1 MHLLLKLPLKMVI
14 TLEPFVILESLALIT
29 MFLLAILIPVALRV
43 ATVVAISKM
52 LETLIRVKV
61 SPLERVSLVALR
73 RRPVMATT
81 L

>member
-29 MFLLAILIPVALRV
+29 TFLLAILIPVALRV
-43 ATVVAISKM
+43 ATVVAIAKM
-52 LETLIRVKV
+52 LEALRVK
-61 SPLERVSLVALR
+61 VSLVALR

>member
-1 MHLLLKLPLKMVI
+1 MHLLLKLALKMVI

-29 MFLLAILIPVALRV
+29 TFLLAILIPVALRV
-43 ATVVAISKM
+43 AIVVAIAKM
-52 LETLIRVKV
+52 LEALRVKV
-61 SPLERVSLVALR
+61 SPLERVALR

>member
-1 MHLLLKLPLKMVI
+1 MQLLLKLPLKMVI

-29 MFLLAILIPVALRV
+29 TFLLAVLIPVALRV
-43 ATVVAISKM
+43 AIVVAISKM
-52 LETLIRVKV
+52 LEALRVK
-61 SPLERVSLVALR
+61 VSLVALR

>member
-1 MHLLLKLPLKMVI
+1 MHLLLKLALKMVI

-29 MFLLAILIPVALRV
+29 TFLLAILIPVALRV
-43 ATVVAISKM
+43 ATVVAISKI

-61 SPLERVSLVALR
+61 SPLERVALVALR

>member
-1 MHLLLKLPLKMVI
+1 MHLLLKLALKMVI

-29 MFLLAILIPVALRV
+29 TFLLAVLIPVALRV
-43 ATVVAISKM
+43 ATAVVAISKM
-52 LETLIRVKV
+52 LEALRVK
-61 SPLERVSLVALR
+61 VSLVALR

>member
-1 MHLLLKLPLKMVI
+1 MQLLLKLPLKMVI

-29 MFLLAILIPVALRV
+29 TFLLAILIPVALRV

-52 LETLIRVKV
+52 LEALRVK
-61 SPLERVSLVALR
+61 VSLVALR

>member
-29 MFLLAILIPVALRV
+29 TFLLAVLIPVALRV
-43 ATVVAISKM
+43 ATVVAIAKM
-52 LETLIRVKV
+52 LEALRVK
-61 SPLERVSLVALR
+61 VSLVALR

>member
-1 MHLLLKLPLKMVI
+1 MHLLLKLALKMVI

-29 MFLLAILIPVALRV
+29 TFLLDILIPVALRV
-43 ATVVAISKM
+43 ATVVAIAKM
-52 LETLIRVKV
+52 LEALRVK
-61 SPLERVSLVALR
+61 VSLVALR

>member
-1 MHLLLKLPLKMVI
+1 MHLLLKLALKMVI

-29 MFLLAILIPVALRV
+29 TFLLAVLIPVALRV
-43 ATVVAISKM
+43 AIVVAIAKM
-52 LETLIRVKV
+52 LEALRVK
-61 SPLERVSLVALR
+61 VSLVALR

>member
-1 MHLLLKLPLKMVI
+1 MQLLLKLPLKMVI

-29 MFLLAILIPVALRV
+29 TFLLAVLIPVALRV

-52 LETLIRVKV
+52 LEALRVK
-61 SPLERVSLVALR
+61 VSLVALR

>member
-29 MFLLAILIPVALRV
+29 TFLLAVLIPVALRV
-43 ATVVAISKM
+43 ATVVAIAKM
-52 LETLIRVKV
+52 SEALRVK
-61 SPLERVSLVALR
+61 VSLVALR
-73 RRPVMATT
+73 RRPVMATS